1 MKMRILYMATIL
13 LLLLAGALPLSSGAF
28 AQTPA
33 IDTDQ
38 PIRINADSLEVKQQQ
53 QLAVFSGN
61 VEAVQGNIVLRADTL
76 RVHYK
81 ADKNGGGN
89 TISRLDALGNVFIA
103 SPAETAQGQRGVY
116 DVTARVITLEGGVVL
131 TRGDNVL
138 RGSRL
143 VLNLATGVSKLEG
156 SVSGSAMQG
165 TTRRGGRVQGIFVP
179 EKKKK

>member
-1 MKMRILYMATIL
+1 MIAFIALITAFVSPFG
-13 LLLLAGALPLSSGAF
+13 AG

-53 QLAVFSGN
+53 QLAVFAGN

-81 ADKNGGGN
+81 TDEKGGGN
-89 TISRLDALGNVFIA
+89 TISRLDASGNVFIA

-116 DVTARVITLEGGVVL
+116 DVTAKVITLEGGVVL

-156 SVSGSAMQG
+156 GVSGAGMQG
-165 TTRRGGRVQGIFVP
+165 VTRRGGRVQGIFVP